1 MLYAIMRI
9 IFFFLS
15 SILFSFETMSKEI
28 VYTCLE
34 WNLELTEYQ
43 QDFLYTEKRGSPYFA
58 IEEENTLIIFD
69 DRDNMQLLKLIGNY
83 DETTK
88 IYSSQSLEDETYDM
102 FFVRFNYIE
111 DSSDEISK
119 FEIKKFSYNTK
130 FTYSSRCF

>member
-1 MLYAIMRI
+1 MKIFYI
-9 IFFFLS
+9 IS
-15 SILFSFETMSKEI
+15 VILFSFKTMSKEI

-88 IYSSQSLEDETYDM
+88 IYSSQSLEDETYDI
-102 FFVRFNYIE
+102 FFVRLNKKE
-111 DSSDEISK
+111 DSSDDSSK

-130 FTYSSRCF
+130 FTYTSQCF

>member
-1 MLYAIMRI
+1 MK
-9 IFFFLS
+9 IFFIIS
-15 SILFSFETMSKEI
+15 VILFSFKTMSKEI

-34 WNLELTEYQ
+34 WNLDLTEYQ

-88 IYSSQSLEDETYDM
+88 IYSSQSLEDETYDI
-102 FFVRFNYIE
+102 FFVRYNKKE
-111 DSSDEISK
+111 DSSDDSSK

-130 FTYSSRCF
+130 FTYTSQCF

>member
-1 MLYAIMRI
+1 MK
-9 IFFFLS
+9 IFFIIS
-15 SILFSFETMSKEI
+15 VILFSFKTMSKEI

-34 WNLELTEYQ
+34 WNLDLTEYQ

-58 IEEENTLIIFD
+58 IKEENTLIIFD

-88 IYSSQSLEDETYDM
+88 IYSSQSLEDETYDI
-102 FFVRFNYIE
+102 FFVRLNKKE
-111 DSSDEISK
+111 DSSDDSSK

-130 FTYSSRCF
+130 FTYTSQCF

>member
-1 MLYAIMRI
+1 MLNVIMRI
-9 IFFFLS
+9 IFFILS
-15 SILFSFETMSKEI
+15 SILFSFETTSKET

-34 WNLELTEYQ
+34 WNLELTEYL

-69 DRDNMQLLKLIGNY
+69 ERDIMQLLKLIGNY
-83 DETTK
+83 DKTTK

-102 FFVRFNYIE
+102 FFFIFNNIE
-111 DSSDEISK
+111 DSSDEVSK

-130 FTYSSRCF
+130 FTYISRCF

>member
-1 MLYAIMRI
+1 MKIFVI
-9 IFFFLS
+9 ISVVLV
-15 SILFSFETMSKEI
+15 SFKTLSKEI

-34 WNLELTEYQ
+34 WNLDLTEYQ

-88 IYSSQSLEDETYDM
+88 IYSSQSLEDETYDI
-102 FFVRFNYIE
+102 FFVRLNKKE
-111 DSSDEISK
+111 DSSDDSSK

-130 FTYSSRCF
+130 FTYTSQCF

>member
-1 MLYAIMRI
+1 MRI
-9 IFFFLS
+9 IFFILS

-88 IYSSQSLEDETYDM
+88 IYSSQSLEDETYDI
-102 FFVRFNYIE
+102 FFVRLNKKE
-111 DSSDEISK
+111 DSSDDSSK

-130 FTYSSRCF
+130 FTYTSQCF

>member
-1 MLYAIMRI
+1 MKIFYI
-9 IFFFLS
+9 IS
-15 SILFSFETMSKEI
+15 VILFSFKTMSKEI

-34 WNLELTEYQ
+34 WNLDLTEYK

-88 IYSSQSLEDETYDM
+88 IYSSQSLEDETYDI
-102 FFVRFNYIE
+102 FFVRLNKKE
-111 DSSDEISK
+111 DSSDDSSK

-130 FTYSSRCF
+130 FTYTSQCF

>member
-1 MLYAIMRI
+1 
-9 IFFFLS
+9 IFFIIS
-15 SILFSFETMSKEI
+15 VILFSFKTMSKEI

-34 WNLELTEYQ
+34 WNLDLTEYQ

-88 IYSSQSLEDETYDM
+88 IYSSQSLEDETYDI
-102 FFVRFNYIE
+102 FFVRYNKKE
-111 DSSDEISK
+111 DSSDDSSK

-130 FTYSSRCF
+130 FTYTSQCF

>member
-1 MLYAIMRI
+1 MRI
-9 IFFFLS
+9 IFFILS

-88 IYSSQSLEDETYDM
+88 IYSSQSLEDETYDI
-102 FFVRFNYIE
+102 FFVRYNKKE
-111 DSSDEISK
+111 DSSDDSSK

-130 FTYSSRCF
+130 FTYTSQCF

>member
-1 MLYAIMRI
+1 MK
-9 IFFFLS
+9 IFFIIS
-15 SILFSFETMSKEI
+15 VILFSFKTMSKEI

-34 WNLELTEYQ
+34 WNLDLTEYQ

-88 IYSSQSLEDETYDM
+88 IYSSQSLEDETYDI
-102 FFVRFNYIE
+102 FFVRLNKKE
-111 DSSDEISK
+111 DSSDDSSK

-130 FTYSSRCF
+130 FTYTSQCF

>member
-1 MLYAIMRI
+1 MKIFYI
-9 IFFFLS
+9 IS
-15 SILFSFETMSKEI
+15 VILFSFKTMSKEI

-34 WNLELTEYQ
+34 WNLDLTEYQ

-88 IYSSQSLEDETYDM
+88 IYSSQSLEDETYDI
-102 FFVRFNYIE
+102 FFVRLNKKE
-111 DSSDEISK
+111 DSSDDSSK

-130 FTYSSRCF
+130 FTYTSQCF